1 MKLKP
6 TNLFLIYSSL
16 PLPQSDLAEAVSSSG
31 GGVSVRLPSATEKIV
46 TENDK
51 LRKEIKKVL
60 YSFIHLWLGLHVN
73 EANK

>member
-1 MKLKP
+1 MQNYEVEVLVP
-6 TNLFLIYSSL
+6 TNLFLICSSL

-60 YSFIHLWLGLHVN
+60 MHTPLVRIACL
-73 EANK
+73 